1 MWQDNIKVSLTKA
14 GFEDVNYIKQG
25 SIEHL

>member
-14 GFEDVNYIKQG
+14 GCEDVNYVKPG
-25 SIEHL
+25 PMGHL